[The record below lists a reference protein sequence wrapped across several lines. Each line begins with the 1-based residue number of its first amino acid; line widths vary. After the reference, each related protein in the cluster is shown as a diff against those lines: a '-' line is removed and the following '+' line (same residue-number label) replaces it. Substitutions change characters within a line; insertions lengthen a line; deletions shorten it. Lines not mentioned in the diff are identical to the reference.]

1 MEEHKRDEEKSNY
14 LSQPLNDRT
23 DSYRQYNYFK
33 IFLLSVLC
41 DYFQITKISPLTDV
55 HLFLFQQI
63 QISFPQIP

>member
-1 MEEHKRDEEKSNY
+1 MLCSIKMEEHKRDEEKSNY

-33 IFLLSVLC
+33 IFLLSVFC

-55 HLFLFQQI
+55 HIFLFQQI
-63 QISFPQIP
+63 KI